1 MNGEKLATISQRSSY
16 LMSRVLGRL
25 GRRADAER
33 ALVRA
38 TSGPDAD
45 PAWLHRLGTARRRA
59 GDHAGAADALA
70 RAIETGEAP
79 PRWYLELGGAAE
91 RAGRLQEA
99 RTAYLRWTESD
110 PLPDGLDA
118 VLLERGV
125 RQFVPRRDAVRFV
138 IAQLDGLRD
147 AVAARQV
154 VEDRSNSVWVYWA
167 QGFEHAPDV
176 VRMCRATMSRHLT
189 RPVVELTEANSG
201 ALVSLP
207 DDIDAMVT
215 DRTARSDLLRLE
227 LLARYGGTWLDA
239 TCYLTGDVGAQ
250 LTEYARPSGFFAPAK
265 EKTSIGTWNLT
276 AEPGHRLVTMTLE
289 ALYAHWRHHGK
300 LAHYFTFHH
309 LFEALT
315 LTDQTFRELWEAT
328 PRVSTAQSLRLRHWM
343 ARDVT
348 DQEFGTALAATP
360 IHKLSYKTGAENT
373 GPRTVLGRLFAREP
387 SGTSPVPESSG
398 TGDGNP
404 VRTG

>member
-1 MNGEKLATISQRSSY
+1 LATIAQRSSY
-16 LMSRVLGRL
+16 LLSRVLGRL
-25 GRRADAER
+25 GRRAEAER
-33 ALVRA
+33 ALTRA
-38 TSGPDAD
+38 TSGPDPD

-70 RAIETGEAP
+70 RAVEGREVP
-79 PRWYLELGGAAE
+79 LRWYLELGGEAE
-91 RAGRLQEA
+91 RAGRLKQA
-99 RTAYLRWTESD
+99 RAAYLRWTALD

-118 VLLERGV
+118 VLLDRGV
-125 RQFVPRRDAVRFV
+125 RQFVPRRNAVRFV
-138 IAQLDGLRD
+138 LERLDGLRD

-154 VEDRSNSVWVYWA
+154 VEDRSDTVWVYWA
-167 QGFEHAPDV
+167 QGFEQAPDV

-189 RPVVELTEANSG
+189 RPVVELTDGNSG
-201 ALVSLP
+201 ELVSLP

-239 TCYLTGDVGAQ
+239 TCYLTENVGAQ
-250 LTEYARPSGFFAPAK
+250 LIERARPSGFFAPAK

-315 LTDQTFRELWEAT
+315 LADPASGELWDAT
-328 PRVSTAQSLRLRHWM
+328 PRVSTARSLQLRHWM
-343 ARDVT
+343 GRDVT
-348 DQEFGTALAATP
+348 DEEFGTALAATP

-373 GPRTVLGRLFAREP
+373 GPRTVLGRLFAAEHEA
-387 SGTSPVPESSG
+387 GV
-398 TGDGNP
+398 GDQKP
-404 VRTG
+404 IRTA